1 MVAGAAFALTL
12 GRILLILL
20 YWCRVNFRC
29 IWLVVVTFYFHF
41 LVCLSFRTCCFVCCA
56 LISACILIFVFLV
69 LYGVCLGVCSLV
81 YYLAF
86 WSCNL
91 ELGVFPIRLLSTWFL
106 VRSLQPF
113 IVGRVLLL
121 WCWDGSINKILS
133 IIEKKNNLLF
143 MF

>member
-1 MVAGAAFALTL
+1 MVAGAAFALTH

-20 YWCRVNFRC
+20 YWFRVNFRLF
-29 IWLVVVTFYFHF
+29 WFVVVTFYFHF
-41 LVCLSFRTCCFVCCA
+41 FSCLSFRTCCFVCCT
-56 LISACILIFVFLV
+56 LISVCILIFCLSSFVWCMLRCLFFGV
-69 LYGVCLGVCSLV
+69 LSF
-81 YYLAF
+81 AF

-133 IIEKKNNLLF
+133 IIEKK
-143 MF
+143 